1 LSCSVAGTSQPV
13 EILPNTLAHKA
24 YGTDSAAEVYRCRY
38 GLNPAYRHDFF
49 NAEMVVSG
57 IDADGEVRIVEL
69 KEHPFFI
76 ATLFVPQH
84 RSKPEVPHPLI
95 TAYLEAALDSL

>member
-1 LSCSVAGTSQPV
+1 
-13 EILPNTLAHKA
+13 
-24 YGTDSAAEVYRCRY
+24 
-38 GLNPAYRHDFF
+38 
-49 NAEMVVSG
+49 MVVSG

-84 RSKPEVPHPLI
+84 RSNPEVPHPLI